1 MQKITKLN
9 SRLYSY
15 SFKEL
20 KATHNLVLCGLMAAL
35 AVVLNY
41 TTSIFITPNIRIGFS
56 GLPNRVVEYLFG
68 PWVGAVFGAMLDIL
82 KYLLKPD
89 GGAFFFGYTFNV
101 MVAGVIY
108 GFVLYK
114 KSVKIWRIL
123 IAEFLTKA
131 IVNCGLNTL
140 WIAVLNGNAFMAILP
155 ARVIKNIIMLPI
167 DTALLF
173 FTLTFVAKLL
183 SMPEFQRYRRGSSE

>member
-1 MQKITKLN
+1 MQK
-9 SRLYSY
+9 LYLD

-20 KATHNLVLCGLMAAL
+20 KVTHNLVLCGLMAAL

-41 TTSIFITPNIRIGFS
+41 TTSIYITPNIRIGFS

-101 MVAGVIY
+101 MAAGVIY
-108 GFVLYK
+108 GFILYRK
-114 KSVKIWRIL
+114 PVRIWRIL

-140 WIAVLNGNAFMAILP
+140 WLALLNGNAFMAILP

-167 DTALLF
+167 DTAILF
-173 FTLTFVAKLL
+173 FTLTFVAKLMN
-183 SMPEFQRYRRGSSE
+183 MPECRRYRREK

>member
-1 MQKITKLN
+1 MQKFYLD
-9 SRLYSY
+9 

-20 KATHNLVLCGLMAAL
+20 KVTHNLVLCGLMAAL

-41 TTSIFITPNIRIGFS
+41 TTSIFITPSIGFS

-68 PWVGAVFGAMLDIL
+68 PWVGAVFGGTLDIL
-82 KYLLKPD
+82 KYMLKPD

-108 GFVLYK
+108 GSILYRK
-114 KSVKIWRIL
+114 PVKLWRIF

-140 WIAVLNGNAFMAILP
+140 WLAVLNGNAFMAILP
-155 ARVIKNIIMLPI
+155 ARVIKNLIMLPV
-167 DTALLF
+167 DTAILF
-173 FTLTFVAKLL
+173 FVLTFVTRLVN
-183 SMPEFQRYRRGSSE
+183 MPEFRRYRRGKSE

>member
-1 MQKITKLN
+1 MQKIRK
-9 SRLYSY
+9 RYAECYSGA
-15 SFKEL
+15 FQQL
-20 KATHNLVLCGLMAAL
+20 KITHNLVLCGLMAAL

-56 GLPNRVVEYLFG
+56 GLPNRVVEYMFG
-68 PWVGAVFGAMLDIL
+68 PCVGAIFGGMLDIL

-108 GFVLYK
+108 GTILYRRP
-114 KSVKIWRIL
+114 VRLWRIF

-140 WIAVLNGNAFMAILP
+140 WLAVMNGNAFLAILP

-167 DTALLF
+167 DTVILF
-173 FTLTFVAKLL
+173 FTLTFVSRLL
-183 SMPEFQRYRRGSSE
+183 MMPEFRKFRSGKF

>member
-1 MQKITKLN
+1 MQKIKKRYTEC
-9 SRLYSY
+9 SSDA
-15 SFKEL
+15 FQQL
-20 KATHNLVLCGLMAAL
+20 KITHNLVLCRLMAAL

-68 PWVGAVFGAMLDIL
+68 PCIGAVFGGMLDIL

-101 MVAGVIY
+101 MVAGIIY
-108 GFVLYK
+108 GTILYRRP
-114 KSVKIWRIL
+114 VRLWRIF

-140 WIAVLNGNAFMAILP
+140 WLAVMNGNAFLAILP

-167 DTALLF
+167 DTVILF
-173 FTLTFVAKLL
+173 FTLTFVSRLL
-183 SMPEFQRYRRGSSE
+183 MMPEFRKFRSGKF

>member
-1 MQKITKLN
+1 MQKIKKRYTEC
-9 SRLYSY
+9 SSDA
-15 SFKEL
+15 FQQL
-20 KATHNLVLCGLMAAL
+20 KITHNLVLCGLMAAL

-68 PWVGAVFGAMLDIL
+68 PCIGVIFGGMLDIL

-101 MVAGVIY
+101 MVAGIIY
-108 GFVLYK
+108 GTILYRRP
-114 KSVKIWRIL
+114 VRLWRIF

-140 WIAVLNGNAFMAILP
+140 WLAVMNGNAFLAILP

-167 DTALLF
+167 DTAILF
-173 FTLTFVAKLL
+173 FTLTFVSKLL
-183 SMPEFQRYRRGSSE
+183 NMPEFRKFRGGKF

>member
-1 MQKITKLN
+1 MQKIKKRYTEC
-9 SRLYSY
+9 SSDA
-15 SFKEL
+15 FQQL
-20 KATHNLVLCGLMAAL
+20 KITHNLVLCGLMAAL

-68 PWVGAVFGAMLDIL
+68 PCIGAVFGGMLDIL

-108 GFVLYK
+108 GTILYRRP
-114 KSVKIWRIL
+114 VRLWRIF
-123 IAEFLTKA
+123 IAEFLTKT

-140 WIAVLNGNAFMAILP
+140 WLAVMNGNAFLAILP

-167 DTALLF
+167 DTAILF
-173 FTLTFVAKLL
+173 FTLTFVSKLL
-183 SMPEFQRYRRGSSE
+183 NMPEFRKFRGGKF

>member
-1 MQKITKLN
+1 MQKIKKRYTEC
-9 SRLYSY
+9 SSDA
-15 SFKEL
+15 FQQL
-20 KATHNLVLCGLMAAL
+20 KITHNLVLCGLMAAL

-68 PWVGAVFGAMLDIL
+68 PCIGAVFGGMLDIL

-108 GFVLYK
+108 GTILYRRP
-114 KSVKIWRIL
+114 VRLWRIF

-140 WIAVLNGNAFMAILP
+140 WLSVMNGNAFLAILP

-167 DTALLF
+167 DTAILF
-173 FTLTFVAKLL
+173 FTLTFVSKLL
-183 SMPEFQRYRRGSSE
+183 NMPEFRKFRGGKF

>member
-1 MQKITKLN
+1 MQKIKKRYTEC
-9 SRLYSY
+9 SSDA
-15 SFKEL
+15 FQQL
-20 KATHNLVLCGLMAAL
+20 KITHNLVLCGLMAAL

-68 PWVGAVFGAMLDIL
+68 PCIGAVFGGMLDIL

-108 GFVLYK
+108 GTILYRRP
-114 KSVKIWRIL
+114 VRLWRIF

-140 WIAVLNGNAFMAILP
+140 WLAVMNGNAFLAILP

-167 DTALLF
+167 DTAILF
-173 FTLTFVAKLL
+173 FTLTFVSKLL
-183 SMPEFQRYRRGSSE
+183 NMPEFRKFRGGKF

>member
-1 MQKITKLN
+1 MQKIKKRYTEC
-9 SRLYSY
+9 SSDA
-15 SFKEL
+15 FQQL
-20 KATHNLVLCGLMAAL
+20 KITHNLVLCGLMAAL

-68 PWVGAVFGAMLDIL
+68 PCIGAIFGGMLDIL

-89 GGAFFFGYTFNV
+89 GGAFFFGYTFNF
-101 MVAGVIY
+101 MVAGIIY
-108 GFVLYK
+108 GTILYRRP
-114 KSVKIWRIL
+114 VRLWRIF

-140 WIAVLNGNAFMAILP
+140 WLAVMNGNAFLAILP

-167 DTALLF
+167 DTAILF
-173 FTLTFVAKLL
+173 FTLTFVSKLL
-183 SMPEFQRYRRGSSE
+183 NMPEFRKFRGGKF